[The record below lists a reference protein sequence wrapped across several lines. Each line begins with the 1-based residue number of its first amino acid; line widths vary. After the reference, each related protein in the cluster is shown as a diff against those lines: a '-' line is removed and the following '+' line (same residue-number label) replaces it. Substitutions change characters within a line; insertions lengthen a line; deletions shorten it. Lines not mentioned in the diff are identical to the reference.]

1 MLSSYPSDMKAI
13 PAEVKLPNVI
23 FDIKSQSVDALPA
36 NPTFNSTIP
45 INSQIYQYD
54 SYPDAFVFFCH
65 KTTAGATASD
75 ANSFLK
81 LDKGDS
87 NKVLKKHIEIKLSVP
102 GSTIFAEEKG
112 TTFEEATDL
121 ALEAL
126 KSQIKKFKDK
136 RTEVEHKK
144 REIPAEEEVVEE
156 DF

>member
-1 MLSSYPSDMKAI
+1 MKI
-13 PAEVKLPNVI
+13 NVHAVH
-23 FDIKSQSVDALPA
+23 FDIDPKLVGFIQNKL
-36 NPTFNSTIP
+36 NKLETF
-45 INSQIYQYD
+45 YD
-54 SYPDAFVFFCH
+54 KFISGEV
-65 KTTAGATASD
+65 
-75 ANSFLK
+75 FLK

-87 NKVLKKHIEIKLSVP
+87 NKIHKKHIEIKLSVP

-136 RTEVEHKK
+136 RNEIEHKK
-144 REIPAEEEVVEE
+144 REIPAEEEVVED